1 MSGTAE
7 ERIVV
12 QAPVRIG
19 RRTKDLVKQLLPGEI
34 AVIDHTD
41 LDRVAA
47 EGLVE
52 ADAAAVL
59 NVAASMTGRY
69 PNYGPLL
76 VVASGTVLV
85 DDLGPDL
92 LESLHDGDVVTVVD
106 NEVWRGEE
114 QLASGVRR
122 DVHELEQHIEEARHT
137 LGAELEKFATNTL
150 QYLKREHHL
159 ATDSPDLPQVRTS
172 FKDRHALIVVR
183 GIDYREDLAAL
194 KRSGYLREVKPVTI
208 GVDGGADALLELGI
222 KPDIIMGDF
231 DSVSD
236 AAMHCGAELIVHAY
250 LDGKAPGADR
260 LTALGLPF
268 EQFETAGTSEDI
280 ALLLAHE
287 LGAPLIVAVGTHNS
301 MEEFLDKGREG
312 MASTFLVRL
321 RVGRILVDAKGV
333 SRLYRPTVRT
343 SDVMILVVA
352 MIVALGA
359 VLLLSRP
366 VQLWLKSL
374 WLLLRSAVGQ

>member
-1 MSGTAE
+1 VSGAAE

-19 RRTKDLVKQLLPGEI
+19 RRTKDLVRQLLPGEI

-69 PNYGPLL
+69 PNFGPLL

-106 NEVWRGEE
+106 NEVWRGDE

-159 ATDSPDLPQVRTS
+159 ATDSPDLPHVRTS
-172 FKDRHALIVVR
+172 FKDRHALVVVR

-236 AAMHCGAELIVHAY
+236 AAMHSGAELIVHAY

-301 MEEFLDKGREG
+301 MEEFLDKGRAG

-321 RVGRILVDAKGV
+321 RVGASLVDAKGV
-333 SRLYRPTVRT
+333 NRLYRPVVKTRDISVL
-343 SDVMILVVA
+343 VMGALAALLAVTLVNEP
-352 MIVALGA
+352 L
-359 VLLLSRP
+359 R
-366 VQLWLKSL
+366 LWLRSL
-374 WLLLRSAVGQ
+374 WTYLRSGFG